1 MGFVLFLQEQITNHL
16 QPTTKGKGRSKSGKG
31 RKAAAG
37 GGAFA
42 PIDMDSQE
50 MIKLERKRSRN
61 RVAAT
66 KCRKKKLEK
75 ISKLEDRVKDLK
87 GENNELSS
95 ILKQLKENVCNLKQ
109 EIMAHVNQG
118 CKIDNLQ
125 AS

>member
-1 MGFVLFLQEQITNHL
+1 METPSPAKGR
-16 QPTTKGKGRSKSGKG
+16 KGKGRK
-31 RKAAAG
+31 
-37 GGAFA
+37 GGAGAANFA

-75 ISKLEDRVKDLK
+75 ISKLEERVQGLK
-87 GENNELSS
+87 GENTELAA

-109 EIMAHVNQG
+109 EIMAHVHHG
-118 CKIDNLQ
+118 CTIEKLQ

>member
-1 MGFVLFLQEQITNHL
+1 MPNHVH
-16 QPTTKGKGRSKSGKG
+16 QQATKGKGRSKSGKG
-31 RKAAAG
+31 RKAA
-37 GGAFA
+37 AFA

-87 GENNELSS
+87 GENSELAS

-118 CKIDNLQ
+118 CKIDSLQ